1 MIYILGR
8 QPAIGLAEIE
18 SLYGSEN
25 VQPVGYFAVDVD
37 SKKEVDFKRI
47 GGALKVAKKLTT
59 LETTDWKEIQ
69 KHLKTAS
76 AEHARHLPEG
86 KLKLGISTYGLKVS
100 PSKITALGLEL
111 KKSIRGSG
119 RSVRLVPNSETA
131 LNSAQVLHN
140 KLTSELGWELL
151 IIKNGSSTI
160 IAQTTAVQDIDAYT
174 LRDRGRPK
182 RDARV
187 GMLPPKL
194 AQTIINIA
202 AAAVSPVFPEDSA
215 FPAERGDTNMKLE
228 PSESY
233 GKTGG
238 IRLLDPFCGTG
249 VVLQEA
255 ALMGYS
261 VYGTDIDERM
271 IRYSRDNLNWLSETH
286 KISFDWYLHEG
297 DATDTKWQ
305 KPIDIVACE
314 GYLGRPFTS
323 APSSEI
329 LQKTINDCDTILR
342 KFLKNIAGQ
351 TKKGDRMCIAV
362 PAWFVGSNIYHLK
375 TLDQLTDLGYNRIS
389 FVHSNEKDL
398 IYHRDGQVVGR
409 ELLVIS
415 RK

>member
-25 VQPVGYFAVDVD
+25 IQPVGYFAVDVNSD
-37 SKKEVDFKRI
+37 QEIDFKRI

-59 LETTDWKEIQ
+59 LETTEWKEVQ
-69 KHLKTAS
+69 KHLKAAS
-76 AEHARHLPEG
+76 AKHARRLPEG
-86 KLKLGISTYGLKVS
+86 KLKLGISTYGFKVN

-111 KKSIRGSG
+111 KKSIRSSG

-140 KLTSELGWELL
+140 KLTGELGWELL
-151 IIKNGSSTI
+151 IIINGSSTI

-202 AAAVSPVFPEDSA
+202 AGSRISTEDST
-215 FPAERGDTNMKLE
+215 FPVERDDANTTSESSASEVGMRE
-228 PSESY
+228 PSY
-233 GKTGG
+233 
-238 IRLLDPFCGTG
+238 RLLDPFCGTG

-297 DATDTKWQ
+297 DATDTQWQ

-342 KFLKNIAGQ
+342 KFLKNIARQ

-375 TLDQLTDLGYNRIS
+375 TLDQLADLGYNRIS

>member
-18 SLYGSEN
+18 SLYGSKN
-25 VQPVGYFAVDVD
+25 VQPSGYFAVDVT
-37 SKKEVDFKRI
+37 SKNEVDFNRI

-59 LETTDWKEIQ
+59 LETTDWSDIQ
-69 KHLKTAS
+69 KHLKTAA
-76 AEHARHLPEG
+76 AEHARRLPEG

-111 KKSIRGSG
+111 KKSIRSSG
-119 RSVRLVPNSETA
+119 RSVRLVPNTETS

-140 KLTSELGWELL
+140 KLVSELGWELL
-151 IIKNGSSTI
+151 LIKNGASTI

-202 AAAVSPVFPEDSA
+202 AAQKSTSSFD
-215 FPAERGDTNMKLE
+215 
-228 PSESY
+228 ESS
-233 GKTGG
+233 KPTS
-238 IRLLDPFCGTG
+238 RVLDPFCGTG

-255 ALMGYS
+255 ALMGYQ

-271 IRYSRDNLNWLSETH
+271 IRYSRDNLNWLIETH
-286 KISFDWYLHEG
+286 KLRFDWYLHEG
-297 DATDTKWQ
+297 DATDTNWQ
-305 KPIDIVACE
+305 QPIDIVACE

-329 LQKTINDCDTILR
+329 LHSTINDCDTILK
-342 KFLKNIAGQ
+342 KFLKNLANQ
-351 TKKGDRMCIAV
+351 TKKDDRMCIAV
-362 PAWFVGSNIYHLK
+362 PAWFVGNKIHHLK
-375 TLDQLTDLGYNRIS
+375 TLDQLADLGYNRIS
-389 FVHSNEKDL
+389 FVHSNDKDL
-398 IYHRDGQVVGR
+398 IYHRDGQIVGR

>member
-18 SLYGSEN
+18 SLYGSQN
-25 VQPVGYFAVDVD
+25 IQPAGYFAVDVT
-37 SKKEVDFKRI
+37 SENEIDFNRI
-47 GGALKVAKKLTT
+47 GGALKVAKKLTA
-59 LETTDWKEIQ
+59 LETTDWSDIQ
-69 KHLKTAS
+69 KHLKTA
-76 AEHARHLPEG
+76 ATEHARRLPEG

-111 KKSIRGSG
+111 KKSIRSSG
-119 RSVRLVPNSETA
+119 RSVRLVPNTETS

-140 KLTSELGWELL
+140 KLVSELGWELL
-151 IIKNGSSTI
+151 IIKSGTSTI

-202 AAAVSPVFPEDSA
+202 AGSRI
-215 FPAERGDTNMKLE
+215 PAENSTLESNTSEKGILE
-228 PSESY
+228 PSY
-233 GKTGG
+233 
-238 IRLLDPFCGTG
+238 RVLDPFCGTG

-255 ALMGYS
+255 TLMGYR

-271 IRYSRDNLNWLSETH
+271 IRYSRDNLNWLTETH
-286 KISFDWYLHEG
+286 KIRFDWYLHVG

-305 KPIDIVACE
+305 QPIDIVACE

-329 LQKTINDCDTILR
+329 IQKTINDCDTILR
-342 KFLKNIAGQ
+342 KFLKNLANQ
-351 TKKGDRMCIAV
+351 TKKDDRMCIAI
-362 PAWFVGSNIYHLK
+362 PAWFVGNKIHHLK

-389 FVHSNEKDL
+389 FVHSNDKDL

>member
-1 MIYILGR
+1 MVYRIRGMIYILGR

-25 VQPVGYFAVDVD
+25 TQPAGYFAVDV
-37 SKKEVDFKRI
+37 SSEKEIDFNRI

-59 LETTDWKEIQ
+59 LKTTDWSEIQ
-69 KHLKTAS
+69 KHLKKTS
-76 AEHARHLPEG
+76 AEHARLLPEG

-100 PSKITALGLEL
+100 PAKITALGLEL
-111 KKSIRGSG
+111 KKSIRASG
-119 RSVRLVPNSETA
+119 RSVRLIPNTETS

-140 KLTSELGWELL
+140 KLTAQLGWELL
-151 IIKNGSSTI
+151 IIKNGMNTI

-202 AAAVSPVFPEDSA
+202 AANQSISA
-215 FPAERGDTNMKLE
+215 HDNSSE
-228 PSESY
+228 PTS
-233 GKTGG
+233 
-238 IRLLDPFCGTG
+238 RVLDPFCGTG

-255 ALMGYS
+255 ALMGYQ

-271 IRYSRDNLNWLSETH
+271 IHYSRDNLNWLTETH
-286 KISFDWYLHEG
+286 KLRFDWYLHEG
-297 DATDTKWQ
+297 DATDTRWQ
-305 KPIDIVACE
+305 QPIDIIACE

-323 APSSEI
+323 EPDSDI
-329 LQKTINDCDTILR
+329 LHKTINDCDTILR
-342 KFLKNIAGQ
+342 KFLKNIAKQ
-351 TKKGDRMCIAV
+351 TKPDDRMCIAI
-362 PAWFVGSNIYHLK
+362 PAWFVGNKIHHLK
-375 TLDQLTDLGYNRIS
+375 TLDQLADLGYNRIS
-389 FVHSNEKDL
+389 FVHSNNKDL

>member
-25 VQPVGYFAVDVD
+25 IQPAGYFAVDV
-37 SKKEVDFKRI
+37 SSENEINFSRI
-47 GGALKVAKKLTT
+47 GGALKVAKKLTV
-59 LETTDWKEIQ
+59 LESTDWSEIQ
-69 KHLKTAS
+69 KHLKKTS
-76 AEHARHLPEG
+76 AEHARKLPEG

-100 PSKITALGLEL
+100 PPKITALGLEI
-111 KKSIRGSG
+111 KKSIRSSG
-119 RSVRLVPNSETA
+119 RSVRLVPNTETS
-131 LNSAQVLHN
+131 LNSAQILHN
-140 KLTSELGWELL
+140 KLTSQLGWELL
-151 IIKNGSSTI
+151 IIKNGTSTI

-194 AQTIINIA
+194 AQTIVNIA
-202 AAAVSPVFPEDSA
+202 AAQQSISA
-215 FPAERGDTNMKLE
+215 YDNS
-228 PSESY
+228 SEHTS
-233 GKTGG
+233 
-238 IRLLDPFCGTG
+238 RVLDPFCGTG

-255 ALMGYS
+255 ALMGYQ

-271 IRYSRDNLNWLSETH
+271 IRYSRDNLNWLTETH
-286 KISFDWYLHEG
+286 KLRFDWYLHEG

-305 KPIDIVACE
+305 QPINIIACE

-323 APSSEI
+323 VPSNEI
-329 LQKTINDCDTILR
+329 LLKTINDCDTILK
-342 KFLKNIAGQ
+342 KFLKNLANQIN
-351 TKKGDRMCIAV
+351 KDDRMCIAV
-362 PAWFVGSNIYHLK
+362 PAWFVGNKIHHLK

-389 FVHSNEKDL
+389 FVHSNDKDL

-409 ELLVIS
+409 ELLVLT

>member
-18 SLYGSEN
+18 SLYGSQN
-25 VQPVGYFAVDVD
+25 IQPASYFAVDVT
-37 SKKEVDFKRI
+37 SEEEVDFKRI

-59 LETTDWKEIQ
+59 LETTDWSDIQ

-76 AEHARHLPEG
+76 AEHARRLPEG

-111 KKSIRGSG
+111 KKSIRSSG
-119 RSVRLVPNSETA
+119 RSVRLVPNTETS

-140 KLTSELGWELL
+140 KLVSSLGWELL
-151 IIKNGSSTI
+151 IVKNGTSTI

-202 AAAVSPVFPEDSA
+202 AGSHISAKDSSL
-215 FPAERGDTNMKLE
+215 RV
-228 PSESY
+228 
-233 GKTGG
+233 
-238 IRLLDPFCGTG
+238 LDPFCGTG

-255 ALMGYS
+255 ALMGYQ

-286 KISFDWYLHEG
+286 KITFDWYLHEG

-305 KPIDIVACE
+305 QPIDIVACE

-323 APSSEI
+323 APSSDI

-342 KFLKNIAGQ
+342 KFLKNLANQ
-351 TKKGDRMCIAV
+351 TKKDDRMCIAV
-362 PAWFVGSNIYHLK
+362 PAWFVGNKIHHLK

-389 FVHSNEKDL
+389 FVHSNDKDL